1 MIFIGNIIIK
11 IKYTDYTNI
20 SLKHKN
26 NSYSID
32 IIKNKKQLL
41 NLIIND
47 LKENKIYNYNDLL
60 DVNVEIYVN
69 NKTLN
74 LIK

>member
-1 MIFIGNIIIK
+1 MQWRKPADMRYTELCIFIDQNIAK
-11 IKYTDYTNI
+11 IVNPGENPE
-20 SLKHKN
+20 L
-26 NSYSID
+26 
-32 IIKNKKQLL
+32 
-41 NLIIND
+41 
-47 LKENKIYNYNDLL
+47 ENKIYNYNDLL